1 MTKLPA
7 AKPNYT
13 VELALLVALATL
25 WGASYTFI
33 KIGIET
39 IPPITL
45 IAARTLLAG
54 FVLWVVMLMRGVQLP
69 RDRASWGRFLVQS
82 CLNSVIPFTL
92 IAWAEQSIDAGVAV
106 ILNSMTPVFTFLITL
121 LWSRHEATSPRRFAG
136 ILLGM
141 AGTIFIVGMQ
151 ATQHIGQE
159 LAAQLA
165 VVLATIC
172 YAGAAIFGRS
182 FKDMDPMAPAAGSLI
197 CGAAMLI
204 PVSLDRRSAVDS
216 VALHRIGSRLDR
228 ARHLL
233 DRDRV
238 RDLFPA
244 DPDPR
249 LAQYDRPG
257 LFTRSH
263 RGRNRCAL
271 SGRKARSLRLHRTDP
286 DSRRCRVDDPSRS
299 KACSGR
305 AGAGL
310 TRRRARLK
318 AEPSDQT
325 RADPL
330 IAEQAWRASQGKPAL
345 A

>member
-45 IAARTLLAG
+45 IAARTLMAG

-106 ILNSMTPVFTFLITL
+106 DSQFHDAGVHLPHHPSLVASRGDQPAEVRGNSTRNGRDAL
-121 LWSRHEATSPRRFAG
+121 HRRN
-136 ILLGM
+136 
-141 AGTIFIVGMQ
+141 AGTR
-151 ATQHIGQE
+151 HIGQE

-204 PVSLDRRSAVDS
+204 PVSLIVDRPWTS

-286 DSRRCRVDDPSRS
+286 DSRRCRVDRLFPVEGLLRQ
-299 KACSGR
+299 SGCR
-305 AGAGL
+305 PDMKKG
-310 TRRRARLK
+310 
-318 AEPSDQT
+318 
-325 RADPL
+325 
-330 IAEQAWRASQGKPAL
+330 PA
-345 A
+345 

>member
-1 MTKLPA
+1 MTTPLI
-7 AKPNYT
+7 AKTNYT

-33 KIGIET
+33 KVGLET

-45 IAARTLLAG
+45 IAARTLIAG
-54 FVLWVVMLMRGVQLP
+54 GVLWLVMLLRGIRLP
-69 RDRASWGRFLVQS
+69 RDRASWGRFMVQS

-121 LWSRHEATSPRRFAG
+121 LWSRHEATSLRRFGG

-141 AGTIFIVGMQ
+141 AGTFFIVGMQ

-182 FKDMDPMAPAAGSLI
+182 FKDLDPMAPAAGSLI

-204 PVSLDRRSAVDS
+204 PLSLMVDRPWTLAPSTAS
-216 VALHRIGSRLDR
+216 VLALIGLAIFSTAIAFVIYFRLIRTLGSLSTTAQGYLRAPIGVAIGALYLGERLDPSAFIGLILILAGVGLMTIPGRRPAGVER
-228 ARHLL
+228 A
-233 DRDRV
+233 
-238 RDLFPA
+238 PA
-244 DPDPR
+244 
-249 LAQYDRPG
+249 
-257 LFTRSH
+257 
-263 RGRNRCAL
+263 
-271 SGRKARSLRLHRTDP
+271 
-286 DSRRCRVDDPSRS
+286 
-299 KACSGR
+299 
-305 AGAGL
+305 
-310 TRRRARLK
+310 
-318 AEPSDQT
+318 
-325 RADPL
+325 
-330 IAEQAWRASQGKPAL
+330 
-345 A
+345 

>member
-165 VVLATIC
+165 VVVATIC

-204 PVSLDRRSAVDS
+204 PVSLIVDRPWTLSPSTASVLALIGLAIFSTAIAFVIYFRLIRTLGSLSTTAQGYLRAPIGVAIGALYLGERLDPSAFIGLILILAG
-216 VALHRIGSRLDR
+216 VALMTLPGRRP
-228 ARHLL
+228 APAE
-233 DRDRV
+233 RV
-238 RDLFPA
+238 PA
-244 DPDPR
+244 
-249 LAQYDRPG
+249 
-257 LFTRSH
+257 
-263 RGRNRCAL
+263 
-271 SGRKARSLRLHRTDP
+271 
-286 DSRRCRVDDPSRS
+286 
-299 KACSGR
+299 
-305 AGAGL
+305 
-310 TRRRARLK
+310 
-318 AEPSDQT
+318 
-325 RADPL
+325 
-330 IAEQAWRASQGKPAL
+330 
-345 A
+345 

>member
-13 VELALLVALATL
+13 VELALLVALATF

-165 VVLATIC
+165 VVVATIC

-204 PVSLDRRSAVDS
+204 PVSLIVDRPWTS

-299 KACSGR
+299 KARSGR

-310 TRRRARLK
+310 T
-318 AEPSDQT
+318 
-325 RADPL
+325 
-330 IAEQAWRASQGKPAL
+330 
-345 A
+345 

>member
-204 PVSLDRRSAVDS
+204 PVSLIVDRPWTLSPSTASVLALIGLAIFSTAIAFVIYFRLIRTLGSLSTTAQGYLRAPIGVAIGALYLGERLDPSAFIGLILILAG
-216 VALHRIGSRLDR
+216 VALMTLPGRRP
-228 ARHLL
+228 APAE
-233 DRDRV
+233 RV
-238 RDLFPA
+238 PA
-244 DPDPR
+244 
-249 LAQYDRPG
+249 
-257 LFTRSH
+257 
-263 RGRNRCAL
+263 
-271 SGRKARSLRLHRTDP
+271 
-286 DSRRCRVDDPSRS
+286 
-299 KACSGR
+299 
-305 AGAGL
+305 
-310 TRRRARLK
+310 
-318 AEPSDQT
+318 
-325 RADPL
+325 
-330 IAEQAWRASQGKPAL
+330 
-345 A
+345 